1 MYKYELINHEERLPI
16 KIFLHNI
23 NKYPIHW
30 HEDMEIIFVLNG
42 RIKITEGHKEYVLN
56 EDDIILINS
65 NVMHSSEYIEQNTT
79 LVMQIDTMFFNNYID
94 NFSEIIFDCNTL
106 SGDGKDK
113 QRFDD
118 IRNTLARIMMVVHKK
133 DGAYV
138 VKAQELIFKLIGLL
152 ISNFQVVENKPL
164 FVKPKK
170 PNQRL
175 KRVVQYINEHYM
187 EDISLQTIA
196 GIEDLS
202 PQYISKTFKEGMG
215 ISFIKYLTSVRLKK
229 SMEGLIYTNNN
240 VLDIAIEYGFPNSKS
255 YYKAFKEA
263 FSMTPSDYRKL
274 YQQTPYDSYEQ
285 DKLNYFKLNPHQAY
299 KHLIKYLPST
309 DDTPSDTQKRITY
322 ELRVNKPG
330 RKLKHTWSK
339 MMTFSRAAEGLRAEF
354 QRQMMEVQ
362 KEIPFEYVRFHGIFN
377 DDMMVYNEY
386 EDGTPYYNFTYVDE
400 LFDFFMKCNIKPF
413 IEVGFMPEKL
423 ASNKDQYIFWWKGNV
438 SYPNEINKWLGLVKA
453 FIMHLIQRYGRDEVL
468 SWYFEIW
475 NEPNINNV
483 FWFES
488 KECFFD
494 FFSKTFFAIKSV
506 DPNLRVGGPAVISEI
521 SSGATWYD
529 DFLQYVK
536 SNNINIDF
544 FSYHVYPVIYDEGQ
558 SINFDDK
565 SFDNPSAL
573 LGAASKYKMGGKD
586 FIIQQAKLMKDK
598 IDMYNL
604 KDVEVHMTEF
614 NSSVSSRDL
623 VHDTCFMAAFLV
635 HNMLGMYE
643 YADSLGYWTFTDIFE
658 EFKAGETTFHGGF
671 GFITNNGI
679 KKPHYYAYYLLN
691 KLGNEVLEHGENYIM
706 TRSNTGYQ
714 ILLYNYCHYDEL
726 YRNLETSQLS
736 MLDRYNVFESGETQK
751 LKLIIKGLKSGEY
764 IIRVYKIDRE
774 NGSAYDEWLK
784 MGAPK
789 TLCSIETD
797 WIKRKSL
804 PQYYTMN
811 KQVDTCMEIIEEL
824 KPHGVMLIEIVSES

>member
-1 MYKYELINHEERLPI
+1 MYKYELINHEGRLPI

-30 HEDMEIIFVLNG
+30 HEDIEIIFVMDG
-42 RIKITEGHKEYVLN
+42 SIKITEGRKEYVLN
-56 EDDIILINS
+56 EDDVVLINS

-79 LVMQIDTMFFNNYID
+79 LVMQIDTIFFNNYID

-106 SGDGKDK
+106 SDNGKDK
-113 QRFDD
+113 KRFDS
-118 IRNTLARIMMVVHKK
+118 IRNTLARIMMVVQKK

-152 ISNFQVVENKPL
+152 ISNFQARGYKPL
-164 FVKPKK
+164 SIKPD
-170 PNQRL
+170 QRL
-175 KRVVQYINEHYM
+175 KQIVKYINEHYM

-196 GIEDLS
+196 DIEHLS
-202 PQYISKTFKEGMG
+202 PQYISKTFKESMG

-229 SMEGLIYTNNN
+229 SMEALIYSNKN

-255 YYKAFKEA
+255 YYKAFKES
-263 FSMTPSDYRKL
+263 FSMTPCDYRKL
-274 YQQTPYDSYEQ
+274 YQLIPYDSYEQ
-285 DKLNYFKLNPHQAY
+285 DKLNYFKLNPHQSY
-299 KHLIKYLPST
+299 KHLIKYLSPT
-309 DDTPSDTQKRITY
+309 DDTPSDTQKRLTY
-322 ELRVNKPG
+322 ELSVNKRG
-330 RKLKHTWSK
+330 KELKHTWSK
-339 MMTFSRAAEGLRAEF
+339 MMTFSRASEGLRAEF

-400 LFDFFMKCNIKPF
+400 LFDFFMRCNIKPF
-413 IEVGFMPEKL
+413 IEIGFMPQKL

-438 SYPNEINKWLGLVKA
+438 SYPKDLSKWLNLVEA
-453 FIMHLIQRYGRDEVL
+453 FIRHLIQRYGKNEVL
-468 SWYFEIW
+468 KWYFEIW

-494 FFSKTFFAIKSV
+494 FFSKTFLTIKGV
-506 DPNLRVGGPAVISEI
+506 DYSLRVGGPAVINEI
-521 SSGATWYD
+521 SSGITWYD
-529 DFLQYVK
+529 DFLQYIK
-536 SNNINIDF
+536 DNNINIDF
-544 FSYHVYPVIYDEGQ
+544 FSYHVYPIIYDKGLP
-558 SINFDDK
+558 INSTNK
-565 SFDNPSAL
+565 GFDNPNT
-573 LGAASKYKMGGKD
+573 SKAVTCKYEIGGKD

-598 IDMYNL
+598 VDMYNL
-604 KDVEVHMTEF
+604 KNIEIHMTEF
-614 NSSVSSRDL
+614 NSSANSRDL

-635 HNMLGMYE
+635 HNVLGMYE
-643 YADSLGYWTFTDIFE
+643 YADSLGYWVFTDIFE
-658 EFKAGETTFHGGF
+658 EFAAGETTFHGGL

-691 KLGNEVLEHGENYIM
+691 KLGNEVLEQGESYIM
-706 TRSNTGYQ
+706 TKSDTGYQ

-726 YRNLETSQLS
+726 YRNFETSHLS

-751 LKLIIKGLKSGEY
+751 LRLIIRGLKSGKY

-789 TLCSIETD
+789 MMSPTEID
-797 WIKRKSL
+797 WIKKKSL
-804 PQYYTMN
+804 PQYYTRVE
-811 KQVDTCMEIIEEL
+811 QIEDCMEITEEL